1 MPEALAAGVAAAV
14 ALGALGAWN
23 DAPGALAT
31 AVSPRALAPH
41 RALLLAVS
49 GNLAGAFLSVRV
61 AETISRRLLSPDSLP
76 LPAVLAALLAAL
88 AWTAAMTL
96 LGLAV
101 SPFHALLGGLVGA
114 AVAEGGWSAVNTG
127 GLRLTL
133 AALLLYPLLGGVA
146 GYLVMGGVA
155 LVCAGVN
162 PHRAG
167 RFFRRVQGLAAA
179 LYAVGHGTADA
190 QAVMGALALAL
201 AAGGRGGWPLPGWV
215 RGAAALAVALG
226 TLAGG
231 WVALRRLRRLT
242 LSLQPVHAL
251 AAQAAA
257 GGLLVLAGG
266 AGLPVSTS
274 HTLAGALLG
283 VGAAGRVAGVGW
295 EMVYRT
301 AAAWIATPPGTALLA
316 FCLHRLLGLM

>member
-1 MPEALAAGVAAAV
+1 MPEALVAAVAAAV
-14 ALGALGAWN
+14 ALGIAGAWN

-41 RALLLAVS
+41 RALVLAVS

-61 AETISRRLLSPDSLP
+61 AETISRRLVHPDSLP
-76 LPAVLAALLAAL
+76 LQAVLAAILAAL
-88 AWTAAMTL
+88 AWTVAMTL
-96 LGLAV
+96 LGFAV

-114 AVAEGGWSAVNTG
+114 AVAEGGWSAVSAG
-127 GLRLTL
+127 GLRVTL
-133 AALLLYPLLGGVA
+133 AALLIYPLLGGVA
-146 GYLVMGGVA
+146 GYLLMGGIA

-167 RFFRRVQGLAAA
+167 RFFRLVQGLATA
-179 LYAVGHGTADA
+179 LYALGHAAADA
-190 QAVMGALALAL
+190 QTVMGAIALAL

-231 WVALRRLRRLT
+231 WVTLRRLRRLT
-242 LSLQPVHAL
+242 LLLQPVHAF

-257 GGLLVLAGG
+257 GLLLVLAGG
-266 AGLPVSTS
+266 TGLPVSTS
-274 HTLAGALLG
+274 HTLVGALLG
-283 VGAAGRVAGVGW
+283 VGAAARAAGVGW
-295 EMVYRT
+295 GLVHWT
-301 AAAWIATPPGTALLA
+301 AAAWIATPLGAALLA
-316 FCLHRLLGLM
+316 FCLYRLLGLM